1 MKLLALD
8 TATEQCSAALWLEGV
23 VSTRE
28 AQRPSGHG
36 ELILSMI
43 DGLLSAAQL
52 SLRELS
58 AIAYGRGP
66 GAFTG
71 VRLAVG
77 VAQGLGF
84 AAGVPLLPISDLR
97 AVAAQALGAPGAEGS
112 SRVLVC
118 QDARMGEVYWGCF
131 ESRAGELMPLGS
143 EAVDAPEA
151 VAVPAAW
158 AGQAVLGAG
167 SGFEAHSS
175 LRQRLERELSAV
187 WPQLRPHAREM
198 VWLASR
204 EDLSAALRPD
214 QALPVYLREQVA
226 TAPSRRN

>member
-1 MKLLALD
+1 VKLLALD

-23 VSTRE
+23 VSVRE
-28 AQRPSGHG
+28 AQRSSGHG

-43 DGLLSAAQL
+43 DELLSTAQL
-52 SLRELS
+52 ALRELT

-84 AAGVPLLPISDLR
+84 AAGVPLLAISDLR
-97 AVAAQALGAPGAEGS
+97 AVAAQALGWPAAEGP

-131 ESRAGELMPLGS
+131 ESRAGDLVPIGS
-143 EAVDAPEA
+143 EAVGAPEA
-151 VAVPAAW
+151 VALPAAW
-158 AGQAVLGAG
+158 AGEALLGAG
-167 SGFEAHSS
+167 SGFEAHPS
-175 LRQRLERELSAV
+175 LRLRLERQLSAV
-187 WPQLRPHAREM
+187 WPQLRPHAREIA
-198 VWLASR
+198 WLASR
-204 EDLSAALRPD
+204 EDPSAALGAD
-214 QALPVYLREQVA
+214 QAQPVYLRDQIA
-226 TAPSRRN
+226 TPRPS